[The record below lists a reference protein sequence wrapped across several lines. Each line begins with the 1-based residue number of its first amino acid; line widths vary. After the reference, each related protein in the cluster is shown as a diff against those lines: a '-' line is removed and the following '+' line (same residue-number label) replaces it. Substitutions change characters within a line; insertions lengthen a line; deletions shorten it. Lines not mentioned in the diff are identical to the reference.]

1 MKSILVATDFSP
13 SADNAMNYAARL
25 AQSMG
30 ATVILLHVYQ
40 IPISMSDV
48 PVLMVSSEELRNN
61 ADMGLKK
68 SQEMLQKN
76 FSGVEVQ
83 TESRL
88 GDVVSEISELCEK
101 YNPLAVVVG
110 KHGASGVERFLFGS
124 TALSVIR
131 ASATPVIA
139 VPDSTSE
146 FKLQKIALASDGSS
160 LGHHEEV
167 IKNFVHTTGARL
179 HVVHVKDS
187 GNDRVSINNIL
198 PDLRPVYDTI
208 TGNDYSEAIATYL
221 RTNDIDMLIVLP
233 HRHSL
238 MERLLFKT
246 HTAELV
252 KNIPFPVMTIGED

>member
-13 SADNAMNYAARL
+13 SADNAMNYAAQL
-25 AQSMG
+25 AQKLG
-30 ATVILLHVYQ
+30 AGVILLHVYQ

-68 SQEMLQKN
+68 SQEMLQHK

-101 YNPLAVVVG
+101 YQPLAVVVG

-131 ASATPVIA
+131 ASSTPVIA

-146 FKLQKIALASDGSS
+146 FRLEKIALASDGSS
-160 LGHHEEV
+160 LGAHEEV
-167 IKNFVHTTGARL
+167 IRNFVQSSRARL
-179 HVVHVKDS
+179 HIVHVRENTSDKT
-187 GNDRVSINNIL
+187 SIDNIL
-198 PDLRPVYDTI
+198 RDLNPEYVNI
-208 TGNDYSEAIATYL
+208 TGQDYSDAISTYL
-221 RTNDIDMLIVLP
+221 HSNNIDMLIVLP
-233 HRHSL
+233 HRHNL

-252 KNIPFPVMTIGED
+252 KKIPFPVMTISED